1 MSMQI
6 HKSEPRVALIT
17 TPVRSFASRYNAL
30 RASGLQ
36 DT

>member
-1 MSMQI
+1 MKI
-6 HKSEPRVALIT
+6 RTTKRVLT
-17 TPVRSFASRYNAL
+17 PQMPTGPVRSFAALYNAL